1 MLDPNSIHVK
11 EEEDMVLR
19 YVLVSV
25 GSGILFGLLDGFIH
39 ANPLARRLY
48 KVFDPIARTSINVPA
63 GLAIDL
69 VYGFAL
75 AGGFLLLEG
84 SLPGATGLLK
94 GLVFGGL
101 VWFARV
107 VMQVASQWMMFKVP
121 VKSLLYTLAAGLVE
135 MGILGLLYGLFLH
148 TVT

>member
-1 MLDPNSIHVK
+1 M
-11 EEEDMVLR
+11 LR
-19 YVLVSV
+19 YLLVSV
-25 GSGILFGLLDGFIH
+25 GSGILFGLMDGFIN

-48 KVFDPIARTSINVPA
+48 EVFKPIAKTSINVPA

-84 SLPGATGLLK
+84 SLPGGTGLLK

-107 VMQVASQWMMFKVP
+107 VMGVASQWMTFKVP
-121 VKSLLYTLAAGLVE
+121 AKALLYTLATGLAEMLVLGVVYGLV
-135 MGILGLLYGLFLH
+135 LG
-148 TVT
+148 